1 MNCLMKAIILSL
13 GLHGIVIFLAFALGS
28 SIAQQDKPI
37 VIDFNLVEP
46 SDPPTPPTAS
56 PQKKAN
62 TPAITKAIPLPSP
75 PKQRSTHPKTASKP
89 AGLVPIIAKTG
100 ESVPA
105 PPEQSSSAT
114 TTTMNGGSGA
124 TGANQTGGNSG
135 SGTTGSNQTGG
146 NSGTGDTGEKLASKY
161 RAEHFAYIKHI
172 IEQNISYPQRARRM
186 GWTGRI
192 VVSFDVLKNGHVQ
205 DIRIVKSSGY
215 ELLDSNLVETIRKVE
230 PFPRPPVSVILNM
243 PITYELR

>member
-1 MNCLMKAIILSL
+1 MNCLMKAMILSL
-13 GLHGIVIFLAFALGS
+13 GLHGIVIFLVFALSS

-37 VIDFNLVEP
+37 VIDFDLAEP
-46 SDPPTPPTAS
+46 SNPPTPPTAS

-62 TPAITKAIPLPSP
+62 SPVIAKTHPLPSP
-75 PKQRSTHPKTASKP
+75 PKRKSAPPKP
-89 AGLVPIIAKTG
+89 ASEPARMVPVFAKPG
-100 ESVPA
+100 ESIQPPA
-105 PPEQSSSAT
+105 EQSSTAT
-114 TTTMNGGSGA
+114 AKTMNG
-124 TGANQTGGNSG
+124 G

-146 NSGTGDTGEKLASKY
+146 NSGSGSTGSNQSRGNSGTGNSGEKLTSTY

-172 IEQNISYPQRARRM
+172 IEQNISYPKRAQRM

-230 PFPRPPVSVILNM
+230 PFPRPPVSVTLNM

>member
-1 MNCLMKAIILSL
+1 MTCLMKAMILSL
-13 GLHGIVIFLAFALGS
+13 GVHCTVLFLAFALS
-28 SIAQQDKPI
+28 SSQAKQDKPI

-56 PQKKAN
+56 PQNKGK
-62 TPAITKAIPLPSP
+62 TPAIAKAIPLPSP
-75 PKQRSTHPKTASKP
+75 PKQKSAPPKPASEP
-89 AGLVPIIAKTG
+89 AGLVPVIAKPG

-114 TTTMNGGSGA
+114 ATTMNGGSG
-124 TGANQTGGNSG
+124 S
-135 SGTTGSNQTGG
+135 TGSNQTGG
-146 NSGTGDTGEKLASKY
+146 NSGSGSTGSNQSGGNSGTGDSGEKLAGKY

-172 IEQNISYPQRARRM
+172 IEQNISYPQRAQRM
-186 GWTGRI
+186 GWTGRV